1 MIRNRNTYTILIYIR
16 EDKTDTGSASRNVM
30 NLLEESELHCTKDTV
45 YLLIIGTV
53 HRHYIVN
60 YITRKQMCVEL

>member
-45 YLLIIGTV
+45 YLLIID
-53 HRHYIVN
+53 I
-60 YITRKQMCVEL
+60 IS